1 MKILINNV
9 SFGYDTGCRLLKL
22 KYDECP
28 TTIDLQ
34 DIWEDI
40 VPMTFKEIASTI
52 KSIEQ
57 RRVAVQC
64 LGLERLTAEVE
75 PVLINT
81 KSIKKT
87 TTWVNQ
93 EGEIV
98 SKKFTDT
105 YQLYKVKGEMI
116 TQGIHGNRWEKL
128 NDVHYVKCKDTST
141 DRDYLIWVDAQSVY
155 QVNNDRKWLSSDEDY
170 GVQIN
175 AIQAIAWTIQT
186 NVAKDNIEKIVR
198 QGDCIMIKK
207 KFPNEAIGDT
217 LRHLTE
223 VEYLEL
229 LVAES

>member
-198 QGDCIMIKK
+198 QGDCIMIKPK
-207 KFPNEAIGDT
+207 AKYET
-217 LRHLTE
+217 LGRERHLSKQ
-223 VEYLEL
+223 EYLKL

>member
-9 SFGYDTGCRLLKL
+9 SFDYNTGCRLLKL
-22 KYDECP
+22 KYEECP
-28 TTIDLQ
+28 NTIDLQ

-81 KSIKKT
+81 KSIMKT
-87 TTWVNQ
+87 TDWVNPD
-93 EGEIV
+93 GEIV

-155 QVNNDRKWLSSDEDY
+155 LVNNDRKWLSSDEDY
-170 GVQIN
+170 GAQIN

-186 NVAKDNIEKIVR
+186 SVAKDNIEKIVR
-198 QGDCIMIKK
+198 QGDCIMIKQK
-207 KFPNEAIGDT
+207 SPSETNIGF
-217 LRHLTE
+217 RHLTE